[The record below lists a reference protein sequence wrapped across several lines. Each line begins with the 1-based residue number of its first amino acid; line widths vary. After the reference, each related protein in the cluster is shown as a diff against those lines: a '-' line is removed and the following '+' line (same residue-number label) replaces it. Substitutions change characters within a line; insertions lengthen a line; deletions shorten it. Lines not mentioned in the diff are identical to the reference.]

1 MSDNTKWADINKAGS
16 GIAPKSTDTPEAADA
31 QEAID
36 RANNASRLHEEA
48 NKLADHSRR

>member
-1 MSDNTKWADINKAGS
+1 MTDNNTKWADINKAGS
-16 GIAPKSTDTPEAADA
+16 GNVPPKSSDNAPDA

-36 RANNASRLHEEA
+36 RADRCSRLHAEA